1 MSSYLSHA
9 GACKRSPSG
18 PIRPGMTA
26 LRALGKICRF
36 VSFRALSTDRT
47 PRSSGLG
54 QTPPVVLRKMLSI
67 NALGWVFKHLII
79 GCFSHFFGP
88 SGHMARTLRKDKDAR
103 ARTQAKPYKAVESGG
118 ENEPLTME
126 LRTALLRSRQASPDL
141 RVRGGL
147 PRRVGPPQRSFSPE
161 PRMSSS
167 TSPVRTFLLSLA
179 LLFAA
184 ASGAQAQVTIESVV
198 WDWDVGAN
206 SLDITAVNTS
216 VGSNRALLAAVCLN
230 NNDGQLPVSVV
241 LDPVGASPDT
251 LDWLDVGDQ
260 AASWSDTDDGHC
272 TIWGVKRSSF
282 WNQLNC

>member
-1 MSSYLSHA
+1 
-9 GACKRSPSG
+9 
-18 PIRPGMTA
+18 
-26 LRALGKICRF
+26 
-36 VSFRALSTDRT
+36 
-47 PRSSGLG
+47 
-54 QTPPVVLRKMLSI
+54 
-67 NALGWVFKHLII
+67 
-79 GCFSHFFGP
+79 
-88 SGHMARTLRKDKDAR
+88 
-103 ARTQAKPYKAVESGG
+103 
-118 ENEPLTME
+118 
-126 LRTALLRSRQASPDL
+126 
-141 RVRGGL
+141 
-147 PRRVGPPQRSFSPE
+147 
-161 PRMSSS
+161 MSSS
-167 TSPVRTFLLSLA
+167 TSPVRTFLLRLA

-272 TIWGVKRSSF
+272 TIWGVKSPLSGTSLTVRVLLDSPTQGDEGLNVGVWSLSDVDQTTPFRDAVGVQDGTGTDAATITVPSQSGDLVFAAAFNEWYNSNTRLAVSGTGIEDFDIPGVSSEDLTVG
-282 WNQLNC
+282 QKLSQP